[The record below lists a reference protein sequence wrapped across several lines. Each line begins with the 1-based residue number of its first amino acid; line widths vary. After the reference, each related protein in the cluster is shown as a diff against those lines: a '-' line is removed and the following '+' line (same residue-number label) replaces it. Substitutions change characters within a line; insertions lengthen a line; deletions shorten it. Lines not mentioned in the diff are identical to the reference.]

1 MVNGKWLL
9 SIAAGLVLGILAVYP
24 QFNLQRLRGDDFQGA
39 FASCDLDEMAYASY
53 LQALIDGR
61 PRRNDPYTGRDQT
74 TDNSQPES
82 LFSIQ
87 FFPAYLIAVPA
98 RIFGLSVSQAMPIV
112 SFISAFL
119 AALALFWL
127 IVSITENSYL
137 AFVGT
142 LVVMFG
148 SALIV
153 GIGAINGFYENGVAY
168 PFFPFLRRYIP
179 SLAFPFLFAFFAC
192 LWNGLQSET
201 RWRRVI
207 FSAAG
212 SLCFA
217 ALVFSYFYV
226 WTAAG
231 AVLFGLTLLVML
243 FPSENWRKDF
253 LFLAITGAFCFLALV
268 PYVLLLANRDET
280 MDRAQLLVFT
290 RRTDLLRT
298 VEIIG
303 YLILTVTTFAL
314 WRKFTKLEDGKAY
327 FIAAFAFAPFLV
339 FNQQVFTGRSLQ
351 PFHYEFYVINY
362 IVLLAVVLIAA
373 IFWQNFVGQR
383 KTISIIFLSILGLV
397 SISWGYIEAK
407 ETTKFWDS
415 INIQRDEAMPVN
427 THLRELAA
435 GNVENARRQ
444 TTLNLE
450 AIQADSQPTVAPQ
463 PVLWA
468 RHQHVFAGL
477 EDWNE
482 NKKRYY
488 QMLYYSDLNAD
499 WLRRSL
505 TGCRDIEA
513 CMALFGWDRFN
524 ARLSA
529 NARPLTLGEIEDEV
543 NNFTR
548 FSRDFSLEDALNPQL
563 SYVVVYNETNNQM
576 TNLEIWYERRAVRNF
591 GKYSLYELK
600 IKEQIK

>member
-1 MVNGKWLL
+1 
-9 SIAAGLVLGILAVYP
+9 
-24 QFNLQRLRGDDFQGA
+24 
-39 FASCDLDEMAYASY
+39 
-53 LQALIDGR
+53 
-61 PRRNDPYTGRDQT
+61 
-74 TDNSQPES
+74 
-82 LFSIQ
+82 
-87 FFPAYLIAVPA
+87 
-98 RIFGLSVSQAMPIV
+98 
-112 SFISAFL
+112 
-119 AALALFWL
+119 
-127 IVSITENSYL
+127 
-137 AFVGT
+137 
-142 LVVMFG
+142 
-148 SALIV
+148 
-153 GIGAINGFYENGVAY
+153 
-168 PFFPFLRRYIP
+168 
-179 SLAFPFLFAFFAC
+179 
-192 LWNGLQSET
+192 
-201 RWRRVI
+201 
-207 FSAAG
+207 
-212 SLCFA
+212 
-217 ALVFSYFYV
+217 
-226 WTAAG
+226 
-231 AVLFGLTLLVML
+231 
-243 FPSENWRKDF
+243 
-253 LFLAITGAFCFLALV
+253 
-268 PYVLLLANRDET
+268 LANRDEM

-298 VEIIG
+298 VQIIS

-314 WRKFTKLEDGKAY
+314 WRKFTKLEDRKAY

-362 IVLLAVVLIAA
+362 IVLLAVVLITAV
-373 IFWQNFVGQR
+373 FWQNFFGQ
-383 KTISIIFLSILGLV
+383 KKNISIVLLSILGLV
-397 SISWGYIEAK
+397 SIFWGYIEAK

-427 THLRELAA
+427 LYLRELA
-435 GNVENARRQ
+435 GENIENAKRQ
-444 TTLNLE
+444 ATLNLE

-463 PVLWA
+463 AVLWA

-477 EDWNE
+477 ENWNE

-499 WLRRSL
+499 WLRRAL

-529 NARPLTLGEIEDEV
+529 NARPLTLSEIEDEV

-563 SYVVVYNETNNQM
+563 SYVVVYNEANNQM
-576 TNLEIWYERRAVRNF
+576 TNLDIWYERGAVRNF